1 MPSRQ
6 PKQAGSAPSPRDD
19 KRILAVK
26 LGLNPN
32 SSSLGVDVTFLLF
45 GAALLSFATPIVAAL
60 LRLGRNQQVGAERRA
75 ADDDDTSV
83 PE

>member
-1 MPSRQ
+1 MPRRERSRR
-6 PKQAGSAPSPRDD
+6 G

-45 GAALLSFATPIVAAL
+45 GAALLSLATPVVAAL
-60 LRLGRNQQVGAERRA
+60 LRLGRNQQVGAESP
-75 ADDDDTSV
+75 ADDDEPAL